1 MTCSDR
7 SASAAEGIL
16 DSLSELLAETS
27 LVELIDEPID
37 KAVRSFQC
45 PSGHAES
52 QGEFLDRV
60 ASFLQHVYASA
71 FPTAR
76 QLTSAQ
82 ARDEAVS
89 LLEQGGF
96 PSGYRA
102 ALWEAGHPQGAGI
115 QGVLAELTAFLKL
128 RLREA
133 HARWVYTAHLGGLD
147 WPTRCQLAALIL
159 QRWGDRTPPEL
170 RPQSA
175 EQYANFLP
183 LLVQRDL
190 FYGPPRQLPRR
201 PPGNRCR

>member
-1 MTCSDR
+1 MTCFDP
-7 SASAAEGIL
+7 SASAAEDIL
-16 DSLSELLAETS
+16 DSLRELLAEIS

-45 PSGHAES
+45 PGGRVES
-52 QGEFLDRV
+52 QRDFLDRV

-96 PSGYRA
+96 PAGYRA
-102 ALWEAGHPQGAGI
+102 ALWEAGHPLGPGI
-115 QGVLAELTAFLKL
+115 RGILAELSVFLKL

-133 HARWVYTAHLGGLD
+133 HVRWVFTEHLGCLD
-147 WPTRCQLAALIL
+147 WPTKCQLASLIL

-170 RPQSA
+170 SAQSA

-190 FYGPPRQLPRR
+190 YYRPPRQPPQRAQGARR
-201 PPGNRCR
+201 S

>member
-1 MTCSDR
+1 MTCFDP
-7 SASAAEGIL
+7 SASAAEEIL
-16 DSLSELLAETS
+16 DSLRELLAETS

-45 PSGHAES
+45 PDVVVGS
-52 QGEFLDRV
+52 QREFLDRV
-60 ASFLQHVYASA
+60 ASFLQHVYACA

-96 PSGYRA
+96 PVGYRA
-102 ALWEAGHPQGAGI
+102 ALWEAGHPLGPGI
-115 QGVLAELTAFLKL
+115 QGVLAELTTFLKL

-133 HARWVYTAHLGGLD
+133 HARWVFDAHLGGLD
-147 WPTRCQLAALIL
+147 WPTRCQLASLIL

-170 RPQSA
+170 SAKSA
-175 EQYANFLP
+175 EQYASFLP

-190 FYGPPRQLPRR
+190 FYGPPKQLPRR
-201 PPGNRCR
+201 PLGNRRR

>member
-1 MTCSDR
+1 MTCSNPATS
-7 SASAAEGIL
+7 SAEEIL
-16 DSLSELLAETS
+16 DSLRERLAETT
-27 LVELIDEPID
+27 LIELIDEPID

-45 PSGHAES
+45 PGGCVES
-52 QGEFLDRV
+52 QRDFLDLV
-60 ASFLQHVYASA
+60 ASFLRHVYAYA

-76 QLTSAQ
+76 ELTSAQ

-89 LLEQGGF
+89 LLEQGGC
-96 PSGYRA
+96 PAGYRA
-102 ALWEAGHPQGAGI
+102 ALWEAGHPLGPGI

-133 HARWVYTAHLGGLD
+133 HVRWVFHEHLGGLD
-147 WPTRCQLAALIL
+147 WPTKCQIASLIM

-170 RPQSA
+170 NAQSA

-190 FYGPPRQLPRR
+190 YYLPPRQPPRR
-201 PPGNRCR
+201 AQGARRS